1 MSAKERSVFIKNAN
15 RKLALNKFKRS
26 VNKLIDNKIINLPS
40 AYINWL
46 SLTETTP
53 NDKSIVSDIRNILY
67 EKYSSM
73 Q

>member
-1 MSAKERSVFIKNAN
+1 MSAKERSEFVKKAN

-40 AYINWL
+40 AYMNWL
-46 SLTETTP
+46 LLTETTP
-53 NDKSIVSDIRNILY
+53 NDKSMVRDIRNILY
-67 EKYSSM
+67 EKCSSM